1 VPLASH
7 DGQEQKLVATPED
20 SSEELSVHLQE
31 YQMLTSRNTQWLAVQ
46 NNTWL
51 LLAAFVAL
59 LLQLVNKLPL
69 STLLWLSFL
78 ALEVAVAAYSGI
90 GRESY
95 NNVFYMESTLRPR
108 IQALTQNRDILQ
120 YESFVQSHRPSPQW
134 LFDYGPPAVLTLIL
148 VLALYFYGLP
158 QGSRGVWLSL
168 MIGLLAVNWLWAHQA
183 ASARRRIPV
192 DRIGAPLNPAAPA
205 DQKAPLPGRQ
215 NTCQGLVEESG
226 EIGR

>member
-1 VPLASH
+1 MTLESTG
-7 DGQEQKLVATPED
+7 GQEQILAATTGD
-20 SSEELSVHLQE
+20 KSEELSVHLQE

-46 NNTWL
+46 NNVWL

-108 IQALTQNRDILQ
+108 IQALTHNRGILR
-120 YESFVQSHRPSPQW
+120 YESFVQRNRPSPQW
-134 LFDYGPPAVLTLIL
+134 IFDYGPPAVLTIIL
-148 VLALYFYGLP
+148 VLALYFYSSDLP
-158 QGSRGVWLSL
+158 QRSRGVWLTL
-168 MIGLLAVNWLWAHQA
+168 MISLLAANWLWAHQA

-192 DRIGAPLNPAAPA
+192 DFGDAPPNSAAPA
-205 DQKAPLPGRQ
+205 DQKAPLPSR
-215 NTCQGLVEESG
+215 
-226 EIGR
+226 

>member
-1 VPLASH
+1 VPSANH
-7 DGQEQKLVATPED
+7 DVQEQKLVATSGN

-69 STLLWLSFL
+69 STLLWLSFI

-95 NNVFYMESTLRPR
+95 NNVYYMESTLRPR
-108 IQALTQNRDILQ
+108 IQALTHNRDILR
-120 YESFVQSHRPSPQW
+120 YESFVQAHRPSPQW
-134 LFDYGPPAVLTLIL
+134 LFDYGPPALLTLIL
-148 VLALYFYGLP
+148 VLALYFYNLP
-158 QGSRGVWLSL
+158 QGSRGIWLSL
-168 MIGLLAVNWLWAHQA
+168 MIGLLVLNWLWAHQA

-192 DRIGAPLNPAAPA
+192 DHIGAPLNPASPT
-205 DQKAPLPGRQ
+205 R
-215 NTCQGLVEESG
+215 
-226 EIGR
+226 RR